1 MQPEPERFSHESLA
15 GVTLHALHWGHP
27 GRPVVVLLHGG
38 GANAHW
44 WDHIAPDLARDH
56 HVIALEF
63 RGHGD
68 SDYPDELVVGAF
80 NADLE
85 ALCQHLQRRD
95 LILVGHSM
103 GAQVALDHAS
113 RFEETRKLVL
123 IDPARGSDKRSS
135 RRARLALSLTRHYA
149 SREEA
154 IEHFQFVPVAE
165 HAPEP
170 LRRQIAAHS
179 VRCGLDGK
187 WEFKFDGRW
196 FGVPPRPRPDPAAV
210 RCPCL
215 VVRGAE
221 SRLLSARAAR
231 LLCEE
236 IPHARLL
243 EIPASGHHVLLDRP
257 EALLENLIQFLPEGP
272 SA

>member
-1 MQPEPERFSHESLA
+1 MEPRSERFGHPGPA

-38 GANAHW
+38 GANGHW

-56 HVIALEF
+56 HVIALDF

-68 SDYPDELVVGAF
+68 SDYPDELEVGAF
-80 NADLE
+80 NTDLE
-85 ALCQHLQRRD
+85 ALCDHLDHRD

-135 RRARLALSLTRHYA
+135 RKARLALSLARQYA

-154 IEHFQFVPVAE
+154 IEHFQFVPAAE
-165 HAPEP
+165 GVPDP
-170 LRRQIAAHS
+170 LRRHIASHS
-179 VRCGLDGK
+179 VRCGPDGT
-187 WEFKFDGRW
+187 WRYKFDGRW
-196 FGVPPRPRPDPAAV
+196 FGVPPRARPDLSKV

-221 SRLLSARAAR
+221 SLLLSAPAAH

-236 IPHARLL
+236 IPPARLL
-243 EIPASGHHVLLDRP
+243 E
-257 EALLENLIQFLPEGP
+257 
-272 SA
+272 